1 MKTLMRSQMHGYQ
14 VTSVDKIKS
23 THKCALFQQCGLGK
37 TVSALTAI
45 ADIKPQRVLI
55 VAPLRVAKTVWHNE
69 ALKWEHL
76 QHLTFSI
83 CVGTPA
89 QRLTALKSN
98 AQIHVINIDCLSWL
112 VKDSAVKP
120 KYDMIFFDEFSLL
133 KSHSSQRFKA
143 AKALCKNI
151 ERVVGLTGSP
161 AANSIHDLWS
171 QLFLLDS
178 GERLFKTVS
187 AFRAQW
193 FDVGY
198 NQYTFKPKPSAMNEI
213 TAKIDDICLS
223 MKADDYLDM
232 PAIVHNEILVEMSLP
247 AQEIYKEIRKE
258 LIVEVDKE
266 TISVANAAVLVGKCI
281 QIANGFLYDENKN
294 TLVLHQAKG
303 DALESIISET
313 NAPILLFYT
322 FKADLQTIKQRFP
335 QVQTLQDNSE
345 QKVKDWNDGKI
356 PLLAC
361 HPASAGHG
369 LNLQQGGNVIVWY
382 GLTHSLELFEQANA
396 RIHRQGQTKTVI
408 IHYILAKNTIDSAV
422 LAALRNKEK
431 VQDAVFNS
439 LK

>member
-1 MKTLMRSQMHGYQ
+1 MKTLTRSQMHAYQ

-23 THKCALFQQCGLGK
+23 TPKCALFQQCGLGK

-45 ADIKPQRVLI
+45 ADINPQRVLI

-69 ALKWEHL
+69 AQKWEHL

-89 QRLTALKSN
+89 QRVIALQSD

-112 VKDSAVKP
+112 VKDSAIKP
-120 KYDMIFFDEFSLL
+120 KYDMVIFDEFSLL

-143 AKALCKNI
+143 SKALCKNM

-161 AANSIHDLWS
+161 AANSVHDLWS
-171 QLFLLDS
+171 QLFLLD
-178 GERLFKTVS
+178 GGARLFKTVS
-187 AFRAQW
+187 AFRSQW

-198 NQYTFKPKPSAMNEI
+198 NQYTFKPKPSAMSEI

-223 MKADDYLDM
+223 MKAADYLDM
-232 PAIVHNEILVEMSLP
+232 PPVVHNEVMVDMSP
-247 AQEIYKEIRKE
+247 AAHATYKEIRKE
-258 LIVEVDKE
+258 LIVEVGKE
-266 TISVANAAVLVGKCI
+266 TIAVANAAVLVGKCI

-294 TLVLHQAKG
+294 ALHLHDAKI

-322 FKADLQTIKQRFP
+322 FKADLEKIKSRFDY
-335 QVQTLQDNSE
+335 VQTLQDNSE
-345 QKVKDWNDGKI
+345 QKVKDWNAGKI

-369 LNLQQGGNVIVWY
+369 LNLQQGGNVVVWY
-382 GLTHSLELFEQANA
+382 GLTHSLGLFEQANA
-396 RIHRQGQTKTVI
+396 RIHRQGQTKTVF
-408 IHYILAKNTIDSAV
+408 IHYILADKTIDSAV
-422 LAALRNKEK
+422 LAALKNKEK

>member
-1 MKTLMRSQMHGYQ
+1 MHSYQ
-14 VTSVDKIKS
+14 VTSVDKIKT

-45 ADIKPQRVLI
+45 ADINPKRVLI

-76 QHLTFSI
+76 QRLTFSI

-89 QRLTALKSN
+89 QRLSALNSN
-98 AQIHVINIDCLSWL
+98 SQIHVINIDCLSWL

-120 KYDMIFFDEFSLL
+120 KYDMIVFDEFSLL

-143 AKALCKNI
+143 AKVLCKNI

-198 NQYTFKPKPSAMNEI
+198 NQYTFKPKPAAMNEI

-223 MKADDYLDM
+223 MKAEDYLDM
-232 PAIVHNEILVEMSLP
+232 PAIVHNKILVEMSLP
-247 AQEIYKEIRKE
+247 AQEVYKEIRKE

-266 TISVANAAVLVGKCI
+266 TIAAANAAVLVGKCI

-322 FKADLQTIKQRFP
+322 FKADLQTIKQRFS

-408 IHYILAKNTIDSAV
+408 IHYILAENTIDSAV
-422 LAALRNKEK
+422 LSALRNKEK
-431 VQDAVFNS
+431 VQDAFFNS

>member
-1 MKTLMRSQMHGYQ
+1 MRSQMHGYQ
-14 VTSVDKIKS
+14 ATSVDKIKS

-89 QRLTALKSN
+89 QRLSALNSN

-120 KYDMIFFDEFSLL
+120 KYDMIVFDEFSLL

-187 AFRAQW
+187 AFRARW

-198 NQYTFKPKPSAMNEI
+198 NQYTFKPKPAAMTEI

-247 AQEIYKEIRKE
+247 AQEVYKEIRKE

-266 TISVANAAVLVGKCI
+266 TIAVANAAVLVGKCI

-294 TLVLHQAKG
+294 TLMLHQAKG

-322 FKADLQTIKQRFP
+322 FKADLLTIKQRFP

-345 QKVKDWNDGKI
+345 QKVNDWNDGKI

-396 RIHRQGQTKTVI
+396 RIHRQGQTKTVF
-408 IHYILAKNTIDSAV
+408 IHYILAENTIDSAV

>member
-1 MKTLMRSQMHGYQ
+1 MLLKKQMHAYQ
-14 VTSVDKIKS
+14 ATSVDKIKS
-23 THKCALFQQCGLGK
+23 TPKCALFQQCGLGK
-37 TVSALTAI
+37 TASALTAI
-45 ADIKPQRVLI
+45 ADINPQRVLI

-69 ALKWEHL
+69 AQKWEHL

-89 QRLTALKSN
+89 QRLTALQSD

-112 VKDSAVKP
+112 VKDSAIKP
-120 KYDMIFFDEFSLL
+120 KYDMIVFDEFSLL
-133 KSHSSQRFKA
+133 KSHSSQRFKS

-151 ERVVGLTGSP
+151 GRVVGLTGSP

-223 MKADDYLDM
+223 MKAADYLDM
-232 PAIVHNEILVEMSLP
+232 PPVVHNEVMVDMSP
-247 AQEIYKEIRKE
+247 AADVTYKEIRKE
-258 LIVEVDKE
+258 LIVEIGKE
-266 TISVANAAVLVGKCI
+266 TIAVANAAVLVGKCI

-294 TLVLHQAKG
+294 ALQLHDAKI

-313 NAPILLFYT
+313 NEPILLFYT
-322 FKADLQTIKQRFP
+322 FKADLEKIKSRFDY
-335 QVQTLQDNSE
+335 VQTLQDNSE
-345 QKVKDWNDGKI
+345 QKVKDWNAGKI

-369 LNLQQGGNVIVWY
+369 LNLQQGGNVVVWY

-396 RIHRQGQTKTVI
+396 RIHRQGQTKTVF
-408 IHYILAKNTIDSAV
+408 IHYILADKTIDLAV
-422 LAALRNKEK
+422 LAALKNKEK

>member
-1 MKTLMRSQMHGYQ
+1 MKTLTRSQMHAYQ

-23 THKCALFQQCGLGK
+23 TPKCALFQQCGLGK

-45 ADIKPQRVLI
+45 ADINPQRVLI

-69 ALKWEHL
+69 AQKWAHL

-83 CVGTPA
+83 CVGTPT
-89 QRLTALKSN
+89 QRVIALQSD

-112 VKDSAVKP
+112 VKDSAIKP
-120 KYDMIFFDEFSLL
+120 KYDMVIFDEFSLL

-161 AANSIHDLWS
+161 AANSVHDLWS
-171 QLFLLDS
+171 QLFLLD
-178 GERLFKTVS
+178 GGARLFKTVS
-187 AFRAQW
+187 AFRLQW

-198 NQYTFKPKPSAMNEI
+198 NQYTFKPKPSAMSEI

-223 MKADDYLDM
+223 MKAADYLDM
-232 PAIVHNEILVEMSLP
+232 PPVVHNEVMVDMSP
-247 AQEIYKEIRKE
+247 AAHATYKEIRKE
-258 LIVEVDKE
+258 LIVEVGKE
-266 TISVANAAVLVGKCI
+266 TIAVANAAVLVGKCI

-294 TLVLHQAKG
+294 ALHLHDAKI

-322 FKADLQTIKQRFP
+322 FKSDLEKIKSRFNY
-335 QVQTLQDNSE
+335 VQTLQDNSE
-345 QKVKDWNDGKI
+345 QKVKDWNAGKI

-369 LNLQQGGNVIVWY
+369 LNLQQGGNVVVWY

-396 RIHRQGQTKTVI
+396 RIHRQGQTKTVF
-408 IHYILAKNTIDSAV
+408 IHYILADKTIDSAV
-422 LAALRNKEK
+422 LAALKNKEK

>member
-1 MKTLMRSQMHGYQ
+1 MLLKKQQMHGYQ
-14 VTSVDKIKS
+14 ITSVDKIKS

-45 ADIKPQRVLI
+45 ADINPQRVLI
-55 VAPLRVAKTVWHNE
+55 VAPLRVSKTVWHNE

-89 QRLTALKSN
+89 QRLSALNSN

-120 KYDMIFFDEFSLL
+120 KYDMIVFDEFSLL

-178 GERLFKTVS
+178 GERLFKTAS

-198 NQYTFKPKPSAMNEI
+198 NQYTFKPKPAAMNEI

-247 AQEIYKEIRKE
+247 AQEVYKEIRKE

-266 TISVANAAVLVGKCI
+266 TIAVANAAVLVGKCI

-294 TLVLHQAKG
+294 TLVLHQAKV

-345 QKVKDWNDGKI
+345 QKVIDWNNGKI

-396 RIHRQGQTKTVI
+396 RIHRQGQTKTVF
-408 IHYILAKNTIDSAV
+408 IHYILAENTIDSAV

>member
-14 VTSVDKIKS
+14 ATSVDKIKS

-89 QRLTALKSN
+89 QRLSALNSN

-120 KYDMIFFDEFSLL
+120 KYDMIVFDEFSLL

-187 AFRAQW
+187 AFRARW

-198 NQYTFKPKPSAMNEI
+198 NQYTFKPKPAAMTEI

-247 AQEIYKEIRKE
+247 AQEVYKEIRKE

-266 TISVANAAVLVGKCI
+266 TIAVANAAVLVGKCI

-294 TLVLHQAKG
+294 TLMLHQAKG

-322 FKADLQTIKQRFP
+322 FKADLLTIKQRFP

-345 QKVKDWNDGKI
+345 QKVNDWNDGKI

-396 RIHRQGQTKTVI
+396 RIHRQGQTKTVF
-408 IHYILAKNTIDSAV
+408 IHYILAENTIDSAV

>member
-1 MKTLMRSQMHGYQ
+1 MLMRSQMHGYQ
-14 VTSVDKIKS
+14 LTSVDKIKS

-45 ADIKPQRVLI
+45 AEINPQRVLI

-83 CVGTPA
+83 CVGTPT
-89 QRLTALKSN
+89 QRLNALNSN

-120 KYDMIFFDEFSLL
+120 KYDMIVFDEFSLL

-198 NQYTFKPKPSAMNEI
+198 NQYTFKPKPAAMNEI

-247 AQEIYKEIRKE
+247 AQEVYKEIRKE

-266 TISVANAAVLVGKCI
+266 TIAVANAAVLVGKCI

-294 TLVLHQAKG
+294 TLILHQAKC

-313 NAPILLFYT
+313 NSPILLFYT
-322 FKADLQTIKQRFP
+322 FKADLLTIKQRFP

-345 QKVKDWNDGKI
+345 QKVIDWNDGKI

-396 RIHRQGQTKTVI
+396 RIHRQGQTKTVF
-408 IHYILAKNTIDSAV
+408 IHYILAENTIDSAV

>member
-1 MKTLMRSQMHGYQ
+1 M
-14 VTSVDKIKS
+14 
-23 THKCALFQQCGLGK
+23 
-37 TVSALTAI
+37 SALTAI
-45 ADIKPQRVLI
+45 ADINPQRVLI

-89 QRLTALKSN
+89 QRLSALNSN

-120 KYDMIFFDEFSLL
+120 KYDMIVFDEFSLL

-198 NQYTFKPKPSAMNEI
+198 NQYTFKPKPAAMTEI

-247 AQEIYKEIRKE
+247 AQEVYKEIRKE

-266 TISVANAAVLVGKCI
+266 TIAVANAAVLVGKCI

-313 NAPILLFYT
+313 NVPILLFYT
-322 FKADLQTIKQRFP
+322 FKADLQTIKQRFS

-408 IHYILAKNTIDSAV
+408 IHYILAENTIDSAV
-422 LAALRNKEK
+422 LSALRNKEK

>member
-1 MKTLMRSQMHGYQ
+1 MKTLTRSQMHAYQ

-23 THKCALFQQCGLGK
+23 TPKCALFQQCGLGK

-45 ADIKPQRVLI
+45 ADINPQRVLI

-69 ALKWEHL
+69 AQKWAHL

-83 CVGTPA
+83 CVGTPT
-89 QRLTALKSN
+89 QRLSALQSD

-112 VKDSAVKP
+112 VKDSAIKP
-120 KYDMIFFDEFSLL
+120 KYDMVIFDEFSLL

-171 QLFLLDS
+171 QLFLLD
-178 GERLFKTVS
+178 GGARLFKTVS
-187 AFRAQW
+187 AFRLQW

-198 NQYTFKPKPSAMNEI
+198 NQYTFKPKPSAMSEI

-223 MKADDYLDM
+223 MKAADYLDM
-232 PAIVHNEILVEMSLP
+232 PPVVHNEVMVDMSP
-247 AQEIYKEIRKE
+247 AAHATYKEIRKE
-258 LIVEVDKE
+258 LIVEVGKE
-266 TISVANAAVLVGKCI
+266 TIAVANAAVLVGKCI

-294 TLVLHQAKG
+294 ALHLHDAKI

-322 FKADLQTIKQRFP
+322 FKADLEKIKSRFDY
-335 QVQTLQDNSE
+335 VQTLQDNSE
-345 QKVKDWNDGKI
+345 QKVKDWNAGKI

-369 LNLQQGGNVIVWY
+369 LNLQQGGNVVVWY

-396 RIHRQGQTKTVI
+396 RIHRQGQTKTVF
-408 IHYILAKNTIDSAV
+408 IHYILADKTIDSAV
-422 LAALRNKEK
+422 LAALKNKEK

>member
-1 MKTLMRSQMHGYQ
+1 MKTLMRSQMHTYQ

-23 THKCALFQQCGLGK
+23 AHKCALFQQCGLGK

-45 ADIKPQRVLI
+45 ADINPQRVLI

-76 QHLTFSI
+76 QHLTLSI

-89 QRLTALKSN
+89 QRLNALNSN

-120 KYDMIFFDEFSLL
+120 KYDMIVFDEFSLL

-178 GERLFKTVS
+178 GKRLFKTVS
-187 AFRAQW
+187 AFRARW

-198 NQYTFKPKPSAMNEI
+198 NQYTFKPKPAAMTEI

-266 TISVANAAVLVGKCI
+266 TIAVANAAVLVGKCI

-345 QKVKDWNDGKI
+345 QKVNDWNDGKI
-356 PLLAC
+356 LLLAC

-408 IHYILAKNTIDSAV
+408 IHYILAENTIDSAV

>member
-1 MKTLMRSQMHGYQ
+1 MKTLTRSQMHAYQ

-23 THKCALFQQCGLGK
+23 TPKCALFQQCGLGK

-45 ADIKPQRVLI
+45 ADINPQRVLI

-69 ALKWEHL
+69 AQKWEHL

-89 QRLTALKSN
+89 QRVIALQSD

-112 VKDSAVKP
+112 VKDSAIKP
-120 KYDMIFFDEFSLL
+120 KYDMVIFDEFSLL

-143 AKALCKNI
+143 SKALCKNM

-161 AANSIHDLWS
+161 AANSVHDLWS
-171 QLFLLDS
+171 QLFLLD
-178 GERLFKTVS
+178 GGARLFKTVS
-187 AFRAQW
+187 AFRSQW

-198 NQYTFKPKPSAMNEI
+198 NQYTFKPKPSAMSEI

-223 MKADDYLDM
+223 MKAADYLDM
-232 PAIVHNEILVEMSLP
+232 PPVVHNEVMVDMSP
-247 AQEIYKEIRKE
+247 AAHATYKEIRKE
-258 LIVEVDKE
+258 LIVEVGKE
-266 TISVANAAVLVGKCI
+266 TIAVANAAVLVGKCI

-294 TLVLHQAKG
+294 ALHLHDAKI

-322 FKADLQTIKQRFP
+322 FKADLEKIKSRFDY
-335 QVQTLQDNSE
+335 VQTLQDNSE
-345 QKVKDWNDGKI
+345 QKVKDWNAGKI

-369 LNLQQGGNVIVWY
+369 LNLQQGGNVVVWY

-396 RIHRQGQTKTVI
+396 RIHRQGQTKTVF
-408 IHYILAKNTIDSAV
+408 IHYILADKTIDSAV
-422 LAALRNKEK
+422 LAALKNKEK

>member
-1 MKTLMRSQMHGYQ
+1 MLLKKQQMHGYQ

-45 ADIKPQRVLI
+45 ADINPQRVLI

-89 QRLTALKSN
+89 QRLSALKSN

-120 KYDMIFFDEFSLL
+120 KYDMIVFDEFSLL

-161 AANSIHDLWS
+161 AADSIHDLWS

-187 AFRAQW
+187 AFRARW

-198 NQYTFKPKPSAMNEI
+198 NQYTFKPKPAAMNEI

-232 PAIVHNEILVEMSLP
+232 PAIVHNEILVEMPLP
-247 AQEIYKEIRKE
+247 AQEVYKEIRKE
-258 LIVEVDKE
+258 LIVEVNKE
-266 TISVANAAVLVGKCI
+266 TIAVANAAVLVGKCI

-345 QKVKDWNDGKI
+345 QKVIDWNDGKI

-396 RIHRQGQTKTVI
+396 RIHRQGQTKTVF
-408 IHYILAKNTIDSAV
+408 IHYILSENTIDSAV

-431 VQDAVFNS
+431 VQDVVFNS

>member
-1 MKTLMRSQMHGYQ
+1 MHAYQ

-23 THKCALFQQCGLGK
+23 TPKCALFQQCGLGK

-45 ADIKPQRVLI
+45 ADINPQRVLI

-69 ALKWEHL
+69 AQKWEHL

-89 QRLTALKSN
+89 QRVIALQSD

-112 VKDSAVKP
+112 VKDSAIKP
-120 KYDMIFFDEFSLL
+120 KYDMVIFDEFSLL

-143 AKALCKNI
+143 SKALCKNM

-161 AANSIHDLWS
+161 AANSVHDLWS
-171 QLFLLDS
+171 QLFLLD
-178 GERLFKTVS
+178 GGARLFKTVS
-187 AFRAQW
+187 AFRSQW

-198 NQYTFKPKPSAMNEI
+198 NQYTFKPKPSAMSEI

-223 MKADDYLDM
+223 MKAADYLDM
-232 PAIVHNEILVEMSLP
+232 PPVVHNEVMVDMSP
-247 AQEIYKEIRKE
+247 AAHATYKEIRKE
-258 LIVEVDKE
+258 LIVEVGKE
-266 TISVANAAVLVGKCI
+266 TIAVANAAVLVGKCI

-294 TLVLHQAKG
+294 ALHLHDAKI

-322 FKADLQTIKQRFP
+322 FKADLEKIKSRFDY
-335 QVQTLQDNSE
+335 VQTLQDNSE
-345 QKVKDWNDGKI
+345 QKVKDWNAGKI

-369 LNLQQGGNVIVWY
+369 LNLQQGGNVVVWY

-396 RIHRQGQTKTVI
+396 RIHRQGQTKTVF
-408 IHYILAKNTIDSAV
+408 IHYILADKTIDSAV
-422 LAALRNKEK
+422 LAALKNKEK

>member
-1 MKTLMRSQMHGYQ
+1 MKTLTQSQMHGYQ

-45 ADIKPQRVLI
+45 ADINPQRVLI

-89 QRLTALKSN
+89 QRLSALNSN

-120 KYDMIFFDEFSLL
+120 KYDMIVFDEFSLL

-187 AFRAQW
+187 AFRARW

-198 NQYTFKPKPSAMNEI
+198 NQYTFKPKPAAMTEI

-247 AQEIYKEIRKE
+247 AQEVYKEIRKE

-266 TISVANAAVLVGKCI
+266 TIAVANAAVLVGKCI

-322 FKADLQTIKQRFP
+322 FKADLQTIKQRFS

-361 HPASAGHG
+361 HPGSAGHG

-408 IHYILAKNTIDSAV
+408 IHYILAENTIDSAV
-422 LAALRNKEK
+422 LSALRNKEK

>member
-1 MKTLMRSQMHGYQ
+1 MRSQMHGYQ
-14 VTSVDKIKS
+14 VTSVNKIKS

-120 KYDMIFFDEFSLL
+120 KYDIIVFDEFSLL

-171 QLFLLDS
+171 QLFLLDN
-178 GERLFKTVS
+178 GERLFKTIS

-198 NQYTFKPKPSAMNEI
+198 NQYTFKPKPAAMNEI

-247 AQEIYKEIRKE
+247 AQEVYKEIRKE

-266 TISVANAAVLVGKCI
+266 TIAVANAAVLVGKCI

-313 NAPILLFYT
+313 NASILLFYT

-345 QKVKDWNDGKI
+345 QKVIDWNDGKI

-396 RIHRQGQTKTVI
+396 RIHRQGQTKTVF
-408 IHYILAKNTIDSAV
+408 IHYILAENTIDSAV

>member
-1 MKTLMRSQMHGYQ
+1 MKTLTRSQMHSYQ
-14 VTSVDKIKS
+14 VTSVDKIKT

-45 ADIKPQRVLI
+45 ADINPKRVLI

-76 QHLTFSI
+76 QRLTFSI

-89 QRLTALKSN
+89 QRLSALNSN
-98 AQIHVINIDCLSWL
+98 SQIHVINIDCLSWL

-120 KYDMIFFDEFSLL
+120 KYDMIVFDEFSLL

-143 AKALCKNI
+143 AKVLCKNI

-198 NQYTFKPKPSAMNEI
+198 NQYTFKPKPAAMNEI

-223 MKADDYLDM
+223 MKAEDYLDM
-232 PAIVHNEILVEMSLP
+232 PAIVHNKILVEMSLP
-247 AQEIYKEIRKE
+247 AQEVYKEIRKE

-266 TISVANAAVLVGKCI
+266 TIAAANAAVLVGKCI

-322 FKADLQTIKQRFP
+322 FKADLQTIKQRFS

-408 IHYILAKNTIDSAV
+408 IHYILAENTIDSAV
-422 LAALRNKEK
+422 LSALRNKEK

>member
-1 MKTLMRSQMHGYQ
+1 MHGYQ
-14 VTSVDKIKS
+14 ATSVDKIKS

-45 ADIKPQRVLI
+45 ADINPQRVLI

-120 KYDMIFFDEFSLL
+120 KYEMIVFDEFSLL

-187 AFRAQW
+187 AFRLQW

-198 NQYTFKPKPSAMNEI
+198 NQYTFKPKPAAMNEI

-266 TISVANAAVLVGKCI
+266 TIAVANAAVLVGKCI

-313 NAPILLFYT
+313 NSPILLFYT

-345 QKVKDWNDGKI
+345 QKVKDWNEGKI

-408 IHYILAKNTIDSAV
+408 IHYILAENTIDSAV

>member
-1 MKTLMRSQMHGYQ
+1 MRSQMHGYQ

-45 ADIKPQRVLI
+45 ADINPQRVLI

-120 KYDMIFFDEFSLL
+120 KYDMIVFDEFSLL

-198 NQYTFKPKPSAMNEI
+198 NQYTFKPKPAAMNEI

-232 PAIVHNEILVEMSLP
+232 PTIVHNEILVEMSLP
-247 AQEIYKEIRKE
+247 AQEVYKEIRKE

-322 FKADLQTIKQRFP
+322 FKADLLTIKQRFP

-345 QKVKDWNDGKI
+345 QKVNDWNDGKI

-408 IHYILAKNTIDSAV
+408 IHYILAENTIDSAV

>member
-1 MKTLMRSQMHGYQ
+1 MRSQMHGYQ
-14 VTSVDKIKS
+14 ATSVDKIKS

-45 ADIKPQRVLI
+45 ADINPQRVLI

-120 KYDMIFFDEFSLL
+120 KYDMIVFDEFSLL

-198 NQYTFKPKPSAMNEI
+198 NQYTFKPKPAAMNEI

-232 PAIVHNEILVEMSLP
+232 PTIVHNEILVEMSLP
-247 AQEIYKEIRKE
+247 AQEVYKEIRKE

-322 FKADLQTIKQRFP
+322 FKADLLTIKQRFP

-345 QKVKDWNDGKI
+345 QKVNDWNDGKI

-408 IHYILAKNTIDSAV
+408 IHYILAENTIDSAV

>member
-1 MKTLMRSQMHGYQ
+1 MLKRENMHKYQ
-14 VTSVDKIKS
+14 RTSVDYIKS
-23 THKCALFQQCGLGK
+23 NNKCALFQQCGLGK

-45 ADIKPQRVLI
+45 ADINPTRVLV

-69 ALKWEHL
+69 AQKWAHLKHF
-76 QHLTFSI
+76 TFSI
-83 CVGTPA
+83 CVGNPT
-89 QRLTALKSN
+89 QRLNALQN
-98 AQIHVINIDCLSWL
+98 DAQIHVINIDCLAWL
-112 VKDSAVKP
+112 VKESAIKP
-120 KYDMIFFDEFSLL
+120 KYDMVIFDEFSLL

-143 AKALCKNI
+143 AKALCKNVN
-151 ERVVGLTGSP
+151 RVVGLTGSP

-171 QLFLLDS
+171 QLYLLDG

-187 AFRAQW
+187 AFRSQW

-198 NQYTFKPKPSAMNEI
+198 NQYTFKPKPSATSEI

-223 MKADDYLDM
+223 MKSDDYLDM
-232 PAIVHNEILVEMSLP
+232 PPVVHNEIIVDMPSSAHLT
-247 AQEIYKEIRKE
+247 YKEIRKE
-258 LIVEVDKE
+258 LIVEIEKE
-266 TISVANAAVLVGKCI
+266 TIAVANAAVLVSKCI

-294 TLVLHQAKG
+294 ALQLHDAKI

-322 FKADLQTIKQRFP
+322 FKADLEKIKSRFYY
-335 QVQTLQDNSE
+335 VQTLQDNSE
-345 QKVKDWNDGKI
+345 KKVKDWNNGKI

-369 LNLQQGGNVIVWY
+369 LNLQNGGNVVVWY

-396 RIHRQGQTKTVI
+396 RIYRQGQNKTVF
-408 IHYILAKNTIDSAV
+408 IHYILADKTIDSAV
-422 LAALRNKEK
+422 LAALKNKEK

>member
-45 ADIKPQRVLI
+45 ADINPQRVLI

-89 QRLTALKSN
+89 QRLNALKSN

-120 KYDMIFFDEFSLL
+120 KYDMIVFDEFSLL

-143 AKALCKNI
+143 AKALCKKI

-198 NQYTFKPKPSAMNEI
+198 NQYTFKPKPAAMNEI

-247 AQEIYKEIRKE
+247 AQEVYKDIRKE

-266 TISVANAAVLVGKCI
+266 TIAVANAAVLVGKCI

-345 QKVKDWNDGKI
+345 QKVIDWNDGKI

-396 RIHRQGQTKTVI
+396 RIHRQGQTKTVF
-408 IHYILAKNTIDSAV
+408 IHYILAENTIDSAV

>member
-1 MKTLMRSQMHGYQ
+1 MRSQMHGYQ
-14 VTSVDKIKS
+14 ATSVDKIKS

-45 ADIKPQRVLI
+45 ADINPQRVLI

-89 QRLTALKSN
+89 QRLSALNSN
-98 AQIHVINIDCLSWL
+98 SQIHVINIDCLSWL

-120 KYDMIFFDEFSLL
+120 KYDMIVFDEFSLL

-143 AKALCKNI
+143 AKALCKNS

-171 QLFLLDS
+171 QLFLLDG

-193 FDVGY
+193 FDIGY
-198 NQYTFKPKPSAMNEI
+198 NQYTFKPKPAAMTEI
-213 TAKIDDICLS
+213 TSKIDDICLS

-232 PAIVHNEILVEMSLP
+232 PAIVHNEIVVEMSLP
-247 AQEIYKEIRKE
+247 AQEVYKEIRKK

-266 TISVANAAVLVGKCI
+266 TIAVANAAVLVGKCI

-345 QKVKDWNDGKI
+345 QKVNDWNDGKI

-408 IHYILAKNTIDSAV
+408 IHYILAGNTIDSAV

>member
-1 MKTLMRSQMHGYQ
+1 MKTLTRSQMHAYQ

-23 THKCALFQQCGLGK
+23 TPKCALFQQCGLGK

-45 ADIKPQRVLI
+45 ADINPQRVLI

-69 ALKWEHL
+69 AQKWAHL

-89 QRLTALKSN
+89 QRLSALQSD

-112 VKDSAVKP
+112 VKDSAIKR
-120 KYDMIFFDEFSLL
+120 KYDMVIFDEFSLL

-143 AKALCKNI
+143 SKALCKNI

-161 AANSIHDLWS
+161 AANSVHDLWS
-171 QLFLLDS
+171 QLFLLD
-178 GERLFKTVS
+178 GGARLFKTVS
-187 AFRAQW
+187 AFRLQW

-198 NQYTFKPKPSAMNEI
+198 NQYTFKPKPSAMSEI

-223 MKADDYLDM
+223 MKAADYLDM
-232 PAIVHNEILVEMSLP
+232 PPVVHNEVMVDMSP
-247 AQEIYKEIRKE
+247 AAHATYKEIRKE
-258 LIVEVDKE
+258 LIVEVGKE
-266 TISVANAAVLVGKCI
+266 TIAVANAAVLVGKCI

-294 TLVLHQAKG
+294 ALHLHDAKI

-322 FKADLQTIKQRFP
+322 FKADLEKIKSRFAY
-335 QVQTLQDNSE
+335 VQTLQDNSE
-345 QKVKDWNDGKI
+345 QKVKDWNAGKI

-369 LNLQQGGNVIVWY
+369 LNLQQGGNVVVWY

-396 RIHRQGQTKTVI
+396 RIHRQGQTKTVF
-408 IHYILAKNTIDSAV
+408 IHYILADKTIDSAV
-422 LAALRNKEK
+422 LAALKNKEK

>member
-1 MKTLMRSQMHGYQ
+1 MQSQMHGYQ

-45 ADIKPQRVLI
+45 ADINPQRVLI

-76 QHLTFSI
+76 QNLAFSI

-89 QRLTALKSN
+89 QRLNALNSN

-120 KYDMIFFDEFSLL
+120 KYDMIVFDEFSLL

-198 NQYTFKPKPSAMNEI
+198 NQYTFKPKPAAMNEI

-223 MKADDYLDM
+223 MKAEDYLDM
-232 PAIVHNEILVEMSLP
+232 PAIVHNKILVEMSLP
-247 AQEIYKEIRKE
+247 AQEVYKEIRKE

-266 TISVANAAVLVGKCI
+266 TIAVANAAVLVGKCI

-322 FKADLQTIKQRFP
+322 FKADLQTIKQRFS

-408 IHYILAKNTIDSAV
+408 IHYILAENTIDIAV

>member
-1 MKTLMRSQMHGYQ
+1 MRSQMHGYQ
-14 VTSVDKIKS
+14 ATSVDKIKS

-45 ADIKPQRVLI
+45 ADINPQRVLI

-89 QRLTALKSN
+89 QRLSALNSN

-120 KYDMIFFDEFSLL
+120 KYDMIVFDEFSLL

-198 NQYTFKPKPSAMNEI
+198 NQYTFKPKPAAMNEI

-232 PAIVHNEILVEMSLP
+232 PAIVHNEIVVEMSLP

-266 TISVANAAVLVGKCI
+266 TIAVANAAVLVGKCI

-322 FKADLQTIKQRFP
+322 FKADLQTIKQRFS

-369 LNLQQGGNVIVWY
+369 LNLQQGGNVIIWY

-408 IHYILAKNTIDSAV
+408 IHYILAENTIDSAV
-422 LAALRNKEK
+422 LSALRNKEK

>member
-1 MKTLMRSQMHGYQ
+1 MKTLTRSQMHAYQ

-23 THKCALFQQCGLGK
+23 TPKCALFQQCGLGK

-45 ADIKPQRVLI
+45 ADINPQRVLI

-69 ALKWEHL
+69 AQKWAHL

-89 QRLTALKSN
+89 QRLSALQSD

-112 VKDSAVKP
+112 VKDSAIKP
-120 KYDMIFFDEFSLL
+120 KYDMVIFDEFSLL

-143 AKALCKNI
+143 SKALCKNI

-161 AANSIHDLWS
+161 AANSVHDLWS
-171 QLFLLDS
+171 QLFLLD
-178 GERLFKTVS
+178 GGARLFKTVS
-187 AFRAQW
+187 AFRLQW

-198 NQYTFKPKPSAMNEI
+198 NQYTFKPKPSAMSEI

-223 MKADDYLDM
+223 MKAADYLDM
-232 PAIVHNEILVEMSLP
+232 PPVVHNEVMVDMSP
-247 AQEIYKEIRKE
+247 AAHATYKEIRKE
-258 LIVEVDKE
+258 LIVEVGKE
-266 TISVANAAVLVGKCI
+266 TIAVANAAVLVGKCI

-294 TLVLHQAKG
+294 ALHLHDAKI

-322 FKADLQTIKQRFP
+322 FKADLEKIKSRFAY
-335 QVQTLQDNSE
+335 VQTLQDNSE
-345 QKVKDWNDGKI
+345 QKVKDWNAGKI

-369 LNLQQGGNVIVWY
+369 LNLQQGGNVVVWY

-396 RIHRQGQTKTVI
+396 RIHRQGQTKTVF
-408 IHYILAKNTIDSAV
+408 IHYILADKTIDSAV
-422 LAALRNKEK
+422 LAALKNKEK

>member
-1 MKTLMRSQMHGYQ
+1 MLKKQQMHSYQ

-45 ADIKPQRVLI
+45 ADINPQRVLI

-89 QRLTALKSN
+89 QRLTALKSD

-120 KYDMIFFDEFSLL
+120 KYDMIVFDEFSLL

-198 NQYTFKPKPSAMNEI
+198 NQYTFKPKPAAMNEI

-223 MKADDYLDM
+223 MKAEDYLDM
-232 PAIVHNEILVEMSLP
+232 PAIVHNKILVEMSLP
-247 AQEIYKEIRKE
+247 AQEVYKEIRKE

-266 TISVANAAVLVGKCI
+266 TIAVANAAVLVGKCI

-322 FKADLQTIKQRFP
+322 FKADLQTIKQRFS

-345 QKVKDWNDGKI
+345 QKVIDWNDGKI

-396 RIHRQGQTKTVI
+396 RIHRQGQTKTVF
-408 IHYILAKNTIDSAV
+408 IHYILAENTIDSAV

>member
-1 MKTLMRSQMHGYQ
+1 MHGYQ

-89 QRLTALKSN
+89 QRLSALNSN

-120 KYDMIFFDEFSLL
+120 KYDMIVFDEFSLL

-198 NQYTFKPKPSAMNEI
+198 NQYTFKPKPAAMNEI
-213 TAKIDDICLS
+213 TDKIDDICLS

-232 PAIVHNEILVEMSLP
+232 PAIVHNEIVVEMSLP

-266 TISVANAAVLVGKCI
+266 TIAVANAAVLVGKCI

-322 FKADLQTIKQRFP
+322 FKADLLTIKQRFP

-345 QKVKDWNDGKI
+345 QKVNDWNDGKI

-408 IHYILAKNTIDSAV
+408 IHYILAENTIDSAV

>member
-1 MKTLMRSQMHGYQ
+1 MKTLTRSQMHAYQ

-23 THKCALFQQCGLGK
+23 TPKCALFQQCGLGK

-45 ADIKPQRVLI
+45 ADINPQRVLI

-69 ALKWEHL
+69 AQKWEHL

-89 QRLTALKSN
+89 QRVIALQSD

-112 VKDSAVKP
+112 VKDSAIKP
-120 KYDMIFFDEFSLL
+120 KYDMVIFDEFSLL

-143 AKALCKNI
+143 SKALCKNM

-161 AANSIHDLWS
+161 AANSVHDLWS
-171 QLFLLDS
+171 QLFLLD
-178 GERLFKTVS
+178 GGARLFKTVS
-187 AFRAQW
+187 AFRLQW

-198 NQYTFKPKPSAMNEI
+198 NQYTFKPKPSAMSEI

-223 MKADDYLDM
+223 MKAADYLDM
-232 PAIVHNEILVEMSLP
+232 PPVVHNEVMVDMSP
-247 AQEIYKEIRKE
+247 AAHATYKEIRKE
-258 LIVEVDKE
+258 LIVEVGKE
-266 TISVANAAVLVGKCI
+266 TIAVANAAVLVGKCI

-294 TLVLHQAKG
+294 ALHLHDAKI

-322 FKADLQTIKQRFP
+322 FKADLEKIKSRFDY
-335 QVQTLQDNSE
+335 VQTLQDNSE
-345 QKVKDWNDGKI
+345 QKVKDWNAGKI

-369 LNLQQGGNVIVWY
+369 LNLQQGGNVVVWY

-396 RIHRQGQTKTVI
+396 RIHRQGQTKTVF
-408 IHYILAKNTIDSAV
+408 IHYILADKTIDSAV
-422 LAALRNKEK
+422 LAALKNKEK

>member
-14 VTSVDKIKS
+14 VTSVNKIKS

-120 KYDMIFFDEFSLL
+120 KYDIIVFDEFSLL

-171 QLFLLDS
+171 QLFLLDN
-178 GERLFKTVS
+178 GERLFKTIS

-198 NQYTFKPKPSAMNEI
+198 NQYTFKPKPAAMNEI

-247 AQEIYKEIRKE
+247 AQEVYKEIRKE

-266 TISVANAAVLVGKCI
+266 TIAVANAAVLVGKCI

-313 NAPILLFYT
+313 NASILLFYT

-345 QKVKDWNDGKI
+345 QKVIDWNDGKI

-396 RIHRQGQTKTVI
+396 RIHRQGQTKTVF
-408 IHYILAKNTIDSAV
+408 IHYILAENTIDSAV

>member
-1 MKTLMRSQMHGYQ
+1 MRSQMHGYQ
-14 VTSVDKIKS
+14 ATSVDKIKS

-45 ADIKPQRVLI
+45 ADINPQRVLI

-89 QRLTALKSN
+89 QRLSALNSN

-120 KYDMIFFDEFSLL
+120 KYDMIVFDEFSLL

-143 AKALCKNI
+143 AKTLCKNI

-198 NQYTFKPKPSAMNEI
+198 NQYTFKPKPDAMNEI

-223 MKADDYLDM
+223 MKAEDYLDM
-232 PAIVHNEILVEMSLP
+232 PAIVHNKILVEMSLP
-247 AQEIYKEIRKE
+247 AQEVYKEIRKE

-266 TISVANAAVLVGKCI
+266 TIAVANAAVLVGKCI

-408 IHYILAKNTIDSAV
+408 IHYILAENTIDSAV

>member
-1 MKTLMRSQMHGYQ
+1 MHAYQ

-23 THKCALFQQCGLGK
+23 TPKCALFQQCGLGK

-45 ADIKPQRVLI
+45 ADINPQRVLI

-69 ALKWEHL
+69 AQKWAHL

-89 QRLTALKSN
+89 QRLSALQSD

-112 VKDSAVKP
+112 VKDSAIKR
-120 KYDMIFFDEFSLL
+120 KYDMVIFDEFSLL

-143 AKALCKNI
+143 SKALCKNI

-161 AANSIHDLWS
+161 AANSVHDLWS
-171 QLFLLDS
+171 QLFLLD
-178 GERLFKTVS
+178 GGARLFKTVS
-187 AFRAQW
+187 AFRLQW

-198 NQYTFKPKPSAMNEI
+198 NQYTFKPKPSAMSEI

-223 MKADDYLDM
+223 MKAADYLDM
-232 PAIVHNEILVEMSLP
+232 PPVVHNEVMVDMSP
-247 AQEIYKEIRKE
+247 AAHATYKEIRKE
-258 LIVEVDKE
+258 LIVEVGKE
-266 TISVANAAVLVGKCI
+266 TIAVANAAVLVGKCI

-294 TLVLHQAKG
+294 ALHLHDAKI

-322 FKADLQTIKQRFP
+322 FKADLEKIKSRFAY
-335 QVQTLQDNSE
+335 VQTLQDNSE
-345 QKVKDWNDGKI
+345 QKVKDWNAGKI

-369 LNLQQGGNVIVWY
+369 LNLQQGGNVVVWY

-396 RIHRQGQTKTVI
+396 RIHRQGQTKTVF
-408 IHYILAKNTIDSAV
+408 IHYILADKTIDSAV
-422 LAALRNKEK
+422 LAALKNKEK